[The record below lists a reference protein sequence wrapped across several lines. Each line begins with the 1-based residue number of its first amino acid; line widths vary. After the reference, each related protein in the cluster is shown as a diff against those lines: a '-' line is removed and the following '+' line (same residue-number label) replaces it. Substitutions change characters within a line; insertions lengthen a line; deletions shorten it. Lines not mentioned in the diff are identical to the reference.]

1 MKKFL
6 SLVLAATLLLLIPGC
21 QSGGEAAAPSPA
33 ESPDSTPETPAEPE
47 EASSSPA
54 PAQGSNVL
62 IAYFS
67 WAENAVL
74 EGDVDA
80 VTSPSVLAP
89 GNVQQLAGWVQEET
103 GGDLFSI
110 QVTDP
115 YPSDWDACLE
125 RANQER
131 GDDARPALVRRVENP
146 DQYEVVFL
154 GYPKM
159 VQGYICV

>member
-33 ESPDSTPETPAEPE
+33 ESPDSTPETPAESAAPTESASPAESE

-54 PAQGSNVL
+54 PTASGESNVL

-89 GNVQQLAGWVQEET
+89 GNVQ
-103 GGDLFSI
+103 
-110 QVTDP
+110 
-115 YPSDWDACLE
+115 
-125 RANQER
+125 
-131 GDDARPALVRRVENP
+131 
-146 DQYEVVFL
+146 
-154 GYPKM
+154 
-159 VQGYICV
+159 

>member
-6 SLVLAATLLLLIPGC
+6 SLVLAATLLLLLPGC

-33 ESPDSTPETPAEPE
+33 ESAAPTESE

-54 PAQGSNVL
+54 PTASGESNVL

-80 VTSPSVLAP
+80 VTSPSAVSYTHLTLPTKA
-89 GNVQQLAGWVQEET
+89 
-103 GGDLFSI
+103 
-110 QVTDP
+110 
-115 YPSDWDACLE
+115 
-125 RANQER
+125 
-131 GDDARPALVRRVENP
+131 
-146 DQYEVVFL
+146 
-154 GYPKM
+154 
-159 VQGYICV
+159 